1 MQTIN
6 ALVPELAVRNYRVSR
21 SFYQTV
27 LGFTLVYER
36 ADEGFGFFALGASQI
51 MLDQIGLGRNFGDTD
66 GQLGRG
72 VNFQIRIDALNP
84 LLERLNANALMP
96 YLSPE
101 TRWYRR
107 DDVELGQYQC
117 VVADPDGYL
126 LRFAQVLGTRPV
138 TAS

>member
-6 ALVPELAVRNYRVSR
+6 ALVPELAVRNYRASR
-21 SFYQTV
+21 NFYLTV

-36 ADEGFGFFALGASQI
+36 AEEGFGFLALGASQI
-51 MLDQIGLGRNFGDTD
+51 MLDQIGLGRDFGDLD

-72 VNFQIRIDALNP
+72 VNFQIRIDALDP
-84 LLERLNANALMP
+84 LLERLKAIDKLP
-96 YLSPE
+96 YLVPE

-107 DDVELGQYQC
+107 DDSEIWQYQC
-117 VVADPDGYL
+117 VVTDPDGYL

-138 TAS
+138 TAG